1 MRLTATPW
9 QMRQFAA
16 RQFAARPVAPASV
29 VLTWRAE
36 GERRLLQCFLSSD
49 EDGTR
54 LVDGARR
61 SGLPL
66 VAGATL
72 VDRIRRRPQI
82 YDAAVDGR
90 PLRCFVNVGG
100 ATANYGDTEASLEV
114 PNGLVLK
121 LRSLPA
127 SPSRGL
133 IFEFAARGLPVVHLL
148 YARGLARENGLP
160 FDPVPFPPPSSVEA
174 AFDPSPSSGSPRA
187 WSRGDFAQA
196 REASTSISH

>member
-1 MRLTATPW
+1 
-9 QMRQFAA
+9 MRQFAA

-49 EDGTR
+49 EDGTT
-54 LVDGARR
+54 LLDEARR

-66 VAGATL
+66 IEGATL
-72 VDRIRRRPQI
+72 ADRIRRRLQI
-82 YDAAVDGR
+82 FDAAADGK
-90 PLRCFVNVGG
+90 PIRCFVNIGG

-121 LRSLPA
+121 LPSLPS

-133 IFEFAARGLPVVHLL
+133 LFEFAARGVPVVHLL
-148 YARGLARENGLP
+148 YVKGLARENGLP
-160 FDPVPFPPPSSVEA
+160 FDPVPFPP
-174 AFDPSPSSGSPRA
+174 SP
-187 WSRGDFAQA
+187 A
-196 REASTSISH
+196 R